1 MRFLPLFGLAGS
13 MMILALAVPPVTAQ
27 GPSSAPRGT
36 VTPPPPAEAA
46 PPALAT
52 ASPARAPRGATGA
65 SQIQANGQRI
75 TLEVNK
81 GTLVRLAGPA
91 ATVFV
96 ANPDIADVQVK
107 SPTLVYITAKSPGET
122 VIYAVD
128 ASDAVLLNA
137 PILVEHD
144 ISRLRSSLQPLAPGQ
159 RISADSVDGP
169 GAERRRLGCRG
180 GGQGPGTRR

>member
-65 SQIQANGQRI
+65 SQIQGHGQAI
-75 TLEVNK
+75 TAQGNK
-81 GTLVRLAGPA
+81 GTLIRPGGAPG
-91 ATVFV
+91 TVFGP
-96 ANPDIADVQVK
+96 NPDIADVQV
-107 SPTLVYITAKSPGET
+107 
-122 VIYAVD
+122 
-128 ASDAVLLNA
+128 
-137 PILVEHD
+137 
-144 ISRLRSSLQPLAPGQ
+144 
-159 RISADSVDGP
+159 
-169 GAERRRLGCRG
+169 
-180 GGQGPGTRR
+180 